1 MSFKL
6 LLILLVSALIFLNSC
21 GTKPNPPEA
30 TVMVIIKDT
39 NGVETPV
46 VDAIVRLYSNPNGSY
61 IEPDSL
67 VLESTQTTNEVG
79 YVRFITEN
87 DCILSVDATYTDDD
101 DFVFFGKSV
110 LIFEKDKVYEKTL
123 KIK

>member
-6 LLILLVSALIFLNSC
+6 LLILFIPTLVFLNSC
-21 GTKPNPPEA
+21 GKKPNPPEA
-30 TVMVIIKDT
+30 TVMVVIEEAD
-39 NGVETPV
+39 GSETPV
-46 VDAIVRLYSNPNGSY
+46 SGAIVRLYSNPNGSY

-79 YVRFITEN
+79 HVRFITEN
-87 DCILSVDATYTDDD
+87 DCILSIDATYTDDD

-110 LIFEKDKVYEKTL
+110 LIFEKNKIYEKTL
-123 KIK
+123 EIK